1 MKCGKKY
8 VTHKDEDI
16 LYIKNIHTLYKLSF
30 IDIRIPLKNPRI
42 NNLIIREE
50 QEIEVAL
57 ARHLENVLN
66 DVCAFL
72 SLLCEREILPIY
84 YDYSMCFQNKYISG
98 RIIPIWER
106 RRIPRISQS

>member
-8 VTHKDEDI
+8 VTHKDHDI
-16 LYIKNIHTLYKLSF
+16 LYTKNIETLYKLSF
-30 IDIRIPLKNPRI
+30 IDIRIPLNNQGI
-42 NNLIIREE
+42 NNLIIREAH
-50 QEIEVAL
+50 EIEVSL

-66 DVCAFL
+66 EVCAFL
-72 SLLCEREILPIY
+72 SILCEPEILPIY

>member
-16 LYIKNIHTLYKLSF
+16 QYIKNIHSLYKLSF

-42 NNLIIREE
+42 NNLISREE

-84 YDYSMCFQNKYISG
+84 YDYSICFQNKYISG